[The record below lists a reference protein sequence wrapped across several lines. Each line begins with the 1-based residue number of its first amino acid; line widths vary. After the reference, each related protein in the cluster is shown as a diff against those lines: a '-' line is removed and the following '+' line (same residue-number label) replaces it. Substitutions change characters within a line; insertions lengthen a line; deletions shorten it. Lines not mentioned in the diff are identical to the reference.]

1 METPQVVATESTLSF
16 DDCKSR
22 LWPAFEQRHGDER
35 ILQPATDEETIEL
48 RGLWHRGSPLCILL
62 PGHEWVYVVVEIV
75 STAEQRKRIL
85 FVAENA
91 TMAQVVRLVV
101 LARGLDPVRY
111 EVHFACAGFEPLLFA
126 GTSFAQH
133 DIFSLPRAVV
143 ERASAKGKPIYST
156 AVLERYVDQELA
168 LFARVKPAAVVG
180 DFRLSLSTSTA
191 LARIPFAM
199 LINAYWCPH
208 AVRETFPVPDHP
220 MVRLVGE
227 KMAAKLFPRVMPKVF
242 AAFAKPINTVRKRHG
257 LPAIGSLLEVLT
269 HGDRTLFPD
278 TPSLVPTAGAP
289 PTHVY
294 LGPVLWSPEVPLPD
308 WWSSIPNAKPTVYV
322 TMGSSGKHDR
332 LPIVL
337 GALAKLDV
345 SVLLSTAGRDLPRD
359 LPPNVFAAKY
369 LPGDRA
375 AARSAV
381 VISNGG
387 STTGYQALASG
398 VPVLGIASNL
408 DQFLAMTAIAASG
421 AGILLRAG
429 SLKEASVRDAALRIL
444 SAPAFAQA
452 ARTVADDFARHD
464 SARQF
469 ESQISE
475 LVA

>member
-1 METPQVVATESTLSF
+1 
-16 DDCKSR
+16 
-22 LWPAFEQRHGDER
+22 
-35 ILQPATDEETIEL
+35 
-48 RGLWHRGSPLCILL
+48 
-62 PGHEWVYVVVEIV
+62 V
-75 STAEQRKRIL
+75 STTAQRKRIL

-91 TMAQVVRLVV
+91 TMAQVVRLAV
-101 LARGLDPVRY
+101 LAHGLDPVRY
-111 EVHFACAGFEPLLFA
+111 DVHFACAGFDPLIFA

-133 DIFSLPRAVV
+133 DIFSLPRATV
-143 ERASAKGKPIYST
+143 ERASAKGKAIYSA
-156 AVLERYVDQELA
+156 AVLERYVEQELA
-168 LFARVKPAAVVG
+168 LFAQMKPDAVVG
-180 DFRLSLSTSTA
+180 DFRLSLSTSSA
-191 LARIPFAM
+191 LARVPFAM
-199 LINAYWCPH
+199 LINAYWSPH
-208 AVRETFPVPDHP
+208 AVRDAFPVPDHP

-227 KMAAKLFPRVMPKVF
+227 KMAAKFFPRVMPKVF

-278 TPSLVPTAGAP
+278 TPLLVPTAGSP
-289 PTHVY
+289 STHVY

-308 WWSSIPNAKPTVYV
+308 WWNSVPNTKPIVYV
-322 TMGSSGKHDR
+322 TLGSSGKHDR

-359 LPPNVFAAKY
+359 LPPSVFAAPY
-369 LPGDRA
+369 LPGDKA
-375 AARSAV
+375 AARSAL

-429 SLKEASVRDAALRIL
+429 SLREASVRDAIGRML
-444 SAPAFAQA
+444 SEPTFGQA
-452 ARTVADDFARHD
+452 TKDVASDFAHYD
-464 SARQF
+464 SVQQF
-469 ESQISE
+469 EGQISD
-475 LVA
+475 LVV